1 MPDKAQ
7 LTSDQPITWSDGA
20 LFNGYV
26 VLSMNFPSLAGSAW
40 TTAVL
45 RDTSPRLKVPKKV
58 KVPIK

>member
-26 VLSMNFPSLAGSAW
+26 VLSM
-40 TTAVL
+40 
-45 RDTSPRLKVPKKV
+45 
-58 KVPIK
+58 